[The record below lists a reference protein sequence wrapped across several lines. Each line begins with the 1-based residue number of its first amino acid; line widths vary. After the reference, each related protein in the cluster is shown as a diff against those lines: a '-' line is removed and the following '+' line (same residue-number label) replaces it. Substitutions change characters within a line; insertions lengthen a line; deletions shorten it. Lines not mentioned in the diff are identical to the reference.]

1 MTSHDL
7 PRSDTISQDLPR
19 SPTISPS
26 SPQTGLAI
34 ATKALWLYV
43 LEMQAHTTE
52 EGGGGR
58 DTAAT
63 VRAGGG
69 GGGAGGSGGGGGFV
83 CVRELV
89 LPGSAQC
96 EQLEWC
102 GRHLCLA
109 HRTEYVIISARSG
122 AVRTTPP
129 LLPRPPSTSIDLL

>member
-1 MTSHDL
+1 
-7 PRSDTISQDLPR
+7 
-19 SPTISPS
+19 
-26 SPQTGLAI
+26 
-34 ATKALWLYV
+34 
-43 LEMQAHTTE
+43 MQAHAT

-69 GGGAGGSGGGGGFV
+69 GGGGGGSGGGGGFV

-89 LPGSAQC
+89 LPGSAHC